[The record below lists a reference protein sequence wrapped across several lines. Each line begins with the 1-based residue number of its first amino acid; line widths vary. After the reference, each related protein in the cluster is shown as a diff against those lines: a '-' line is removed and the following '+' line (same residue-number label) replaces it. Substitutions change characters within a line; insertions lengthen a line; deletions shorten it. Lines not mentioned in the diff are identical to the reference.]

1 MFHARTKRRCAGNG
15 FLVQKN
21 MYYNSCEDYYACP
34 LGCIWRG
41 VVYDTPS
48 PICGLQIG
56 SGYVQNRRLYRMS
69 NDGFESCLC
78 CNIVGQCRFIPIPIT
93 RMSLAK
99 RCFVKAKTIIGCNL
113 LKIATDD
120 CFYKSKI
127 DRPQKLL

>member
-1 MFHARTKRRCAGNG
+1 MCRQWLPRPEEYVLQLLRRLLCMSAGQHMERCSIRQPR
-15 FLVQKN
+15 LR
-21 MYYNSCEDYYACP
+21 Y
-34 LGCIWRG
+34 
-41 VVYDTPS
+41 
-48 PICGLQIG
+48 GLQIG
-56 SGYVQNRRLYRMS
+56 SGYVQNRRLYGMS

-78 CNIVGQCRFIPIPIT
+78 CNIVGQYRFIPIPIT